1 MFTLKLYTKPGLPA
15 QLLDHL
21 RTPLYRNG
29 YALILGSGA
38 TSALGLVYW
47 ALAARYYTA
56 DVVGIG
62 SALIS
67 ALALLAGVAMLS
79 LTGVLVRFTPL
90 AGGNTARLIT
100 AAYAISLVVALLV
113 GWGFCHF
120 AGAWSP
126 KFSFLRE
133 ERGWLVAFVGATMA
147 WCIFALQDSAL
158 TGLRQSLWIPLENT
172 IFAAVKIVLLVLF
185 AQGNPTWGIF
195 AAWMIPLLISLLP
208 VNILIFRYLIPQH
221 VQPQGQQAGGLALQ
235 AVVRYMAGNYPGTLF
250 YLASTTLLPLLVT
263 QQLGARA
270 NAYFYMPWMMANAL
284 LQVALQ
290 MSTSLTV
297 EAVTDQS
304 RLASYAYRTFLQSA
318 RLLAPAVALLVGGAP
333 LILALF
339 GADYASEGALLLR
352 LLAVATLPNL
362 VVMLYIGLA
371 RVKNSI
377 GNIIL
382 VQGAQCILLLSL
394 SYLWLPTAGITAVG
408 WAFLVSQSLV
418 AGGVLCTPLRPIVL
432 HGHRTYLTNQPTN
445 ETQVNMRSRSEVFQE
460 RGTTFSTRGANTAPF
475 LEDGTH

>member
-1 MFTLKLYTKPGLPA
+1 MFASKLHTKPWLPA

-21 RTPLYRNG
+21 RIPLYRNG
-29 YALILGSGA
+29 YALILGAGA
-38 TSALGLVYW
+38 SAVLGLIYW
-47 ALAARYYTA
+47 ALAARYYSPE
-56 DVVGIG
+56 VVGIG
-62 SALIS
+62 SAVIS

-90 AGGNTARLIT
+90 AGDNTAHLIT

-113 GWGFCHF
+113 GWGFCHL

-126 KFSFLRE
+126 KLSFLSQD
-133 ERGWLVAFVGATMA
+133 RGWTIAFVGGTMA

-172 IFAAVKIVLLVLF
+172 LFAAIKIVLLVLF
-185 AQGNPTWGIF
+185 AQWIPMWGIF
-195 AAWMIPLLISLLP
+195 AAWMAPLLVSLLP
-208 VNILIFRYLIPQH
+208 VNVLIFRYLVPQH
-221 VQPQGQQAGGLALQ
+221 VQTQGPQAGIVPQ
-235 AVVRYMAGNYPGTLF
+235 AVLRYIVGNYPGTLF
-250 YLASTTLLPLLVT
+250 YLASTTLLPLIVT

-297 EAVTDQS
+297 EAVTDQR
-304 RLASYAYRTFLQSA
+304 RLAAYSYRAFLQSA
-318 RLLAPAVALLVGGAP
+318 RLLVPAVVIFVVGAP
-333 LILALF
+333 TILALF

-371 RVKNSI
+371 RVQNSI
-377 GNIIL
+377 SNIIL
-382 VQGAQCILLLSL
+382 VQGAQCIFLLSL
-394 SYLWLPTAGITAVG
+394 SYLWLPTIGITAVG
-408 WAFLVSQSLV
+408 WALLVSQSLV
-418 AGGVLCTPLRPIVL
+418 AGGVMCTQLRSIL
-432 HGHRTYLTNQPTN
+432 Q
-445 ETQVNMRSRSEVFQE
+445 
-460 RGTTFSTRGANTAPF
+460 RGRHAYTTT
-475 LEDGTH
+475 D